1 MQLFPDLHTKDY
13 YSYSRLN
20 SKADIHFDIT
30 EYNTQ
35 NSIKRIRKL
44 GWNYIVS
51 VTGWCLCFIKLYSVH
66 GCKGKYVWRQAKWQI
81 INVVRR

>member
-51 VTGWCLCFIKLYSVH
+51 VMDGVCVLLSCILCMVAKANMYGDKQNGKLSM
-66 GCKGKYVWRQAKWQI
+66 
-81 INVVRR
+81 